1 MTREIIRKKLIFNK
15 GIYLIISNKEDGKNG
30 INSKSLISNDTTA
43 TRSCNDSQS
52 VENKKD
58 QGA

>member
-1 MTREIIRKKLIFNK
+1 MFNK
-15 GIYLIISNKEDGKNG
+15 GIYLIISNQEDGKNG

-58 QGA
+58 QGTQLSG